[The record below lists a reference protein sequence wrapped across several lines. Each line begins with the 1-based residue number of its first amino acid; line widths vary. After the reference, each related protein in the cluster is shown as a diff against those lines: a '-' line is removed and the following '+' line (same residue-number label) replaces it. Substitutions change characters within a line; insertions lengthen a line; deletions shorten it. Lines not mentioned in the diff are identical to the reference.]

1 MSDLSSMIDDTTE
14 RLLRKIDNWEVPQSD
29 KEYVTI
35 EKEVWESTLRVS
47 KERAGEIEM
56 LQKQLDIAIDTL
68 KVYAEVDNWYN
79 IYKQNI
85 FDETPVA
92 FKQKWK
98 TEKGYKPA
106 LDCLKKILKIMQE
119 LANGEK

>member
-1 MSDLSSMIDDTTE
+1 MVFKLPKPKRRVNEKMTLEALHKSAETYREMYDDI
-14 RLLRKIDNWEVPQSD
+14 RRKKDI
-29 KEYVTI
+29 
-35 EKEVWESTLRVS
+35 
-47 KERAGEIEM
+47 